1 LWFDTSEE
9 NMRKSLRIMAVTAG
23 LVAGLGTANP
33 GAAQAQGT
41 GYLPGIIRPSASQT
55 TQDAALVKYWNFWK
69 KNFLSTKCGSGT
81 YAVLSKDAD
90 HAYVAEGEGYGM
102 TIAAMMADKDTQ
114 AKAIFDGILKFV
126 KAHPSVNNKDLHAAE
141 QDANCKS
148 VNGSDSATDGDLE
161 IAYGLLIADK
171 VWGSSGSVNY
181 KAEAVRVINAIKKS
195 EVNSSTHFMLL
206 GDWGN
211 DAQYKFG
218 SRSSD
223 WMPGHFRAFEKA
235 TGDSA
240 WGTIR
245 TTHENAV
252 TQLQSQY
259 APNTGL
265 LPDFVQNTNTTPK
278 PAKANFLESK
288 YDGAYS
294 WNACRDP
301 WRLGVDAITVDGSKA
316 LGQVRKM
323 NTWIQSFTN
332 GDPARIESGWTLA
345 GKKTESGEHP
355 CFTAPFAVAAMTDP
369 GSQAWLDKLFTQ
381 INNFSP
387 DSTDYYGTGITLQVL
402 IILSG
407 NFIAP

>member
-1 LWFDTSEE
+1 
-9 NMRKSLRIMAVTAG
+9 MRNSLRIMALTAGLIAGLVTAG
-23 LVAGLGTANP
+23 A
-33 GAAQAQGT
+33 GAAQAQVSAS
-41 GYLPGIIRPSASQT
+41 GYLPGIIRPSVAQSV
-55 TQDAALVKYWNFWK
+55 QDAALMKYWNFWK
-69 KNFLSTKCGSGT
+69 TNFLSTKCGSGT

-102 TIAAMMADKDTQ
+102 TIAAMMAAKDTQ

-181 KAEAVRVINAIKKS
+181 LAEGKRIINAIKKS
-195 EVNSSTHFMLL
+195 EVSSSTHFMLL
-206 GDWGN
+206 GDWAT
-211 DAQYKFG
+211 DAKYKNS

-240 WGTIR
+240 WATIR
-245 TTHENAV
+245 TTHENA
-252 TQLQSQY
+252 TTKLQSQF
-259 APNTGL
+259 AASTGL
-265 LPDFVQNTNTTPK
+265 LPDFVVNTNSTPK
-278 PAKANFLESK
+278 PAPANFLESK
-288 YDGAYS
+288 FDGAYS

-301 WRLGVDAITVDGSKA
+301 WRLGADAITIDGSAA
-316 LGQVRKM
+316 LGQVRKL
-323 NTWIQSFTN
+323 NTWIQSFTG
-332 GDPARIESGWTLA
+332 GDPSKITSGYTLA

-381 INNFSP
+381 INSFSP
-387 DSTDYYGTGITLQVL
+387 DKTDYYGTGITLQVL

>member
-1 LWFDTSEE
+1 
-9 NMRKSLRIMAVTAG
+9 MRKSLRVMALTAG
-23 LVAGLGTANP
+23 LVAGVITGGTASAQVQVQATSYVP
-33 GAAQAQGT
+33 GTIRPTAAQ
-41 GYLPGIIRPSASQT
+41 SV
-55 TQDAALVKYWNFWK
+55 QDAALMKYWNFWK
-69 KNFLSTKCGSGT
+69 ANFLSTKCGSGT

-102 TIAAMMADKDTQ
+102 TIAAMMAAKDTQ
-114 AKAIFDGILKFV
+114 AKAIFDGIVKFV

-181 KAEAVRVINAIKKS
+181 LAEAKRIINAIKAS
-195 EVNSSTHFMLL
+195 EVNSSTKFMLL

-211 DAQYKFG
+211 DAEFKNS

-235 TGDSA
+235 TGDST

-245 TTHENAV
+245 TKHEGAV

-259 APNTGL
+259 ASSTGL
-265 LPDFVQNTNTTPK
+265 LPDFVVSTNSTPK
-278 PAKANFLESK
+278 PAPANFLESK
-288 YDGAYS
+288 YDGKYS

-301 WRLGVDAITVDGSKA
+301 WRLGADAITVQGSAA
-316 LGQVRKM
+316 LAQVRKM
-323 NTWIQSFTN
+323 NTWIKSTTG
-332 GDPARIESGWTLA
+332 GDPAKINTGYSLTGS
-345 GKKTESGEHP
+345 KTEIGEHP
-355 CFTAPFAVAAMTDP
+355 CFTASFAVAAMTDP

-387 DSTDYYGTGITLQVL
+387 DKTDYYGTGITLQVL